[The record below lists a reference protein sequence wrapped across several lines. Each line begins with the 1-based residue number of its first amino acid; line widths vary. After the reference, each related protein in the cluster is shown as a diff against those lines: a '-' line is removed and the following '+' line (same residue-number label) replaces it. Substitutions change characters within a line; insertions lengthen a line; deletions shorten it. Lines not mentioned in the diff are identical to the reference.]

1 MKEKHVDLDKLEEV
15 KFEIDKDAFRPK
27 VLHCSKCNTRMKKTE
42 LEVQVDDKIYLKM
55 EGFECPNCKKKYL
68 GLEEATKLDRA
79 MAFSRAL
86 NKDFKM
92 ERTLSF
98 DGDNYIF
105 RIPKEFTRQ
114 INKRKIEIV
123 PLGAKEFCAVIE

>member
-1 MKEKHVDLDKLEEV
+1 MKEKYVDLDKLEEV

-27 VLHCSKCNTRMKKTE
+27 VLHCSKCNTRMKKSE
-42 LEVQVDDKIYLKM
+42 LEVQVDELIYLKM
-55 EGFECPNCKKKYL
+55 EGFECSKCKKRHL
-68 GLEEATKLDRA
+68 GLEEAIKLDKA

-105 RIPKEFTRQ
+105 CS
-114 INKRKIEIV
+114 V
-123 PLGAKEFCAVIE
+123 A